1 MNLKAVL
8 RKGRSVAVAAVTVW
22 GLCQMADFAAAED
35 ELAYLKLFYDPDEL
49 VATATR
55 YPRPVS
61 EVAENMEIVTADEI
75 EKMNAHTVAEVINT
89 VTGLYVQFCGRGFGS
104 LSQFYVQGSD
114 STHVRVMIDGVTL
127 NSRSS
132 GIAETN
138 FIPVAIIDRIEIVK
152 GPASS
157 VWGSSLGGVINLI
170 TKRPAP
176 SGETEGAFSAS
187 YGERHTLDYRAQMSG
202 KIGGVGIYG
211 FAGHQASDGLKN
223 NRWFESTPLY
233 SKLTLA
239 LSPDWTAGLSAAYS
253 APEQNQGDF
262 PSYGLSVPTDFRH
275 FFITAFADGQLL
287 PNVKLALS
295 GNQYQYK
302 QSMYYNL
309 LSTDQTVIDDSY
321 DENSESVSAILTWE
335 AAVNCLM
342 LGAEFESA
350 QLDQAETRFSLTRS
364 TSPEVEEWTL
374 FVNDTLDLGRVT
386 LNLGLRYDH
395 DSLTGDF
402 VSPSLGA
409 AVALNEDSVLRLT
422 ASRGYNRPNLSWVS
436 GGGWFFDPNPDLE
449 RETVGSCQAGLETRA
464 IDYLRIKAIAFYH
477 ALDDEIQYVSPS
489 GSSNGYWINSG
500 DVWRQGV
507 ELEAGTAPVHHV
519 SVSAGGVYTRI
530 KSENESRA
538 LDRYVFNTGI
548 YYDDKTSMN
557 AGLTGHF
564 IYWDEQDSAFDFI
577 CDFNLARK
585 VFVRDRMTP
594 EVFFS
599 AHNLFNGSQFR
610 SDMYDDPRRWIEAG
624 IRVRF

>member
-8 RKGRSVAVAAVTVW
+8 KKGRSVAVAVAVW
-22 GLCQMADFAAAED
+22 GLCQMAAFAAAED

-49 VATATR
+49 VVTATR

-61 EVAENMEIVTADEI
+61 EVPENMEIITAEEI

-89 VTGLYVQFCGRGFGS
+89 VPGLYVQFCGRGFGS

-132 GIAETN
+132 GIAETD
-138 FIPVAIIDRIEIVK
+138 FIPVAVIDRIEIVK

-187 YGERHTLDYRAQMSG
+187 YGERHTQDYRAQMSG

-211 FAGHQASDGLKN
+211 FAGHQASDGIKN

-262 PSYGLSVPTDFRH
+262 PSYGLSAPMDFCH

-287 PNVKLALS
+287 PNVKLTLS
-295 GNQYQYK
+295 GNQYRYK
-302 QSMYYNL
+302 QNMYYNL
-309 LSTDQTVIDDSY
+309 LSIDQTVIDSSY

-335 AAVNCLM
+335 VAANCLM

-364 TSPEVEEWTL
+364 TSPEVEEWAL

-402 VSPSLGA
+402 VSPSLGV

-436 GGGWFFDPNPDLE
+436 GGGWFFDPNPDLD
-449 RETVGSCQAGLETRA
+449 RETVWSCQAGFETRA
-464 IDYLRIKAIAFYH
+464 IDYLRIKATAFYH

-500 DVWRQGV
+500 DVRRQGV

-519 SVSAGGVYTRI
+519 SVSVGGVYTRI
-530 KSENESRA
+530 KSDNESRA

-564 IYWDEQDSAFDFI
+564 IYWDEQDSAFD
-577 CDFNLARK
+577 
-585 VFVRDRMTP
+585 
-594 EVFFS
+594 
-599 AHNLFNGSQFR
+599 
-610 SDMYDDPRRWIEAG
+610 
-624 IRVRF
+624 